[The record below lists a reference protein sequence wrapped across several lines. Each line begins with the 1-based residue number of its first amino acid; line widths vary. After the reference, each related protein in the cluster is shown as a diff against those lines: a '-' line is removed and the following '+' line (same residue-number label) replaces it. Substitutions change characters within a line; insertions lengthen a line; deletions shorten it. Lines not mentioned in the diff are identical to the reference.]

1 LEFAVTHSLLAGAL
15 DFVVFIAK
23 NPLAG
28 GTRCVTE
35 IREIAGFDGERAVTS
50 EVFTPSTMDGRATR
64 SEYAL
69 TAEHRARLESAGY
82 ADTSWYPRAAV

>member
-1 LEFAVTHSLLAGAL
+1 LEFSVTHSLIAGAL

-28 GTRCVTE
+28 GARCVTE
-35 IREIAGFDGERAVTS
+35 IREVAGFDGERAVTS
-50 EVFTPSTMDGRATR
+50 ETFAPSAMDGRAAR

-69 TAEHRARLESAGY
+69 TAEHRARLASVGY
-82 ADTSWYPRAAV
+82 TDTSWYVEAAV